1 MDARQE
7 ITAPFPGLLQEEY
20 LGTRMTERTAKDL
33 RPSEEPHLSEYD
45 KEIAD
50 SFPASDPPAQP

>member
-1 MDARQE
+1 MDARQK
-7 ITAPFPGLLQEEY
+7 ITAPSQELLEEEY
-20 LGTRMTERTAKDL
+20 AEARMTERTGKDL
-33 RPSEEPHLSEYD
+33 RPSEEAHLSEYD